1 MSLYPSR
8 GTRRDMKVTLRK
20 KKLEGNKVRLY
31 LDLYDPTN
39 FGQKRKRESIGLFLY
54 TNPKTPIDKNH
65 NKETLQLAESIK
77 AKRQLELQSSTNGFK
92 SKELLKAN
100 FLDYFQKLTDER
112 KESAGNYGNWDS
124 TLKHLKEH
132 FGDYLPFNAINEQ
145 ALEDFKAY
153 LIKKLSRNSASSYFA
168 KVKASLNSA
177 FDKKIIEDNP
187 AKRVKAIRPET
198 PKREFLTESE
208 LRSLAKEECDMP
220 ILKSAFLFSCL
231 TGLRWSDVLNLT
243 WRNIYGDA
251 EAGYYILYQQ
261 DKTSKHEN
269 LPLTNNAFNLL
280 GNRKADDDKV
290 FEGLK
295 YSAWHNLKLQQWV
308 MRAGIKKTI
317 TFHCA
322 RHTYAT
328 LLLTNNVDIYTV
340 SKLLGH
346 SEIKTTQIYT
356 KVIDENK
363 KIAVNKLPEIN
374 WD

>member
-1 MSLYPSR
+1 
-8 GTRRDMKVTLRK
+8 MKVTLRR
-20 KKLEGNKVRLY
+20 KKLEGNKERLY

-39 FGQKRKRESIGLFLY
+39 YGQKRKRESIGLFLY

-65 NKETLQLAESIK
+65 NKETLQLAENIK

-112 KESAGNYGNWDS
+112 KESAGNHGNWDS

-132 FGDYLPFNAINEQ
+132 FGDYLPFNVINEQ
-145 ALEDFKAY
+145 VLEDFRTY
-153 LIKKLSRNSASSYFA
+153 LIKKLSRNSAASYFA

-177 FDKKIIEDNP
+177 FDKRIIEDNP

-208 LRSLAKEECDMP
+208 LRALAKEECDMP
-220 ILKSAFLFSCL
+220 VMKSAFLFSCL

-243 WRNIYGDA
+243 WRNIYGDPQ
-251 EAGYYILYQQ
+251 AGYYILYQQ

-280 GNRKADDDKV
+280 GERKADDYKV

-308 MRAGIKKTI
+308 MRTGIKKTI

-374 WD
+374 W